1 MLKKE
6 DGLCYIKIVIKKSR
20 HRGREIWFLS
30 YIGKKK
36 EKEKRTF
43 KENKFLKNTV
53 CRIMKSFFN
62 NSIVK
67 LTPQSRMGSSSVLDN
82 SYFLI
87 LTRAL
92 YPFTGTNLFKFHNNL
107 K

>member
-1 MLKKE
+1 MNMNLDIKHRHKVFVLLGLE
-6 DGLCYIKIVIKKSR
+6 DSNRKHANQMYIITEYLVYR
-20 HRGREIWFLS
+20 
-30 YIGKKK
+30 
-36 EKEKRTF
+36 
-43 KENKFLKNTV
+43 
-53 CRIMKSFFN
+53 
-62 NSIVK
+62 
-67 LTPQSRMGSSSVLDN
+67 QASSN